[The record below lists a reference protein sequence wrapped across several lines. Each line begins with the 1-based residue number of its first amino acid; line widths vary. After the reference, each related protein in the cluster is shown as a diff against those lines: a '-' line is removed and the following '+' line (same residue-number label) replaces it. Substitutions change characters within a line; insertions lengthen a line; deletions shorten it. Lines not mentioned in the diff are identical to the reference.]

1 MGEKFEKLKSDLE
14 TGDASGIEDTFH
26 QDYLYL
32 KDNTLVNREE
42 HVEFMKTQFGKKI
55 SVINPEFLYEDKDM
69 MTYSYN
75 INVRGKNYRV
85 VQVQMWK
92 DGKIW
97 REMSNAVESS

>member
-32 KDNTLVNREE
+32 KDNTLVSREE

-55 SVINPEFLYEDKDM
+55 SVINPEFLYENKDM
-69 MTYSYN
+69 QAFSYK
-75 INVRGKNYRV
+75 INVRGKNYIV
-85 VQVQMWK
+85 VQIQMWK

-97 REMSNAVESS
+97 REMSNAVEN

>member
-1 MGEKFEKLKSDLE
+1 MGEKFEKLISDLE
-14 TGDASGIEDTFH
+14 TGNASGIEDTFH

-55 SVINPEFLYEDKDM
+55 SVINPDFLYENKDM

-75 INVRGKNYRV
+75 INVRGKNYKV
-85 VQVQMWK
+85 VQAQMQK

-97 REMSNAVESS
+97 REMSNAVVV